1 MTIPSEDQLGP
12 VCVDDL
18 GRMLLALLSEH
29 WILRDRFAMLEA
41 SMIERGAL
49 RPGELDD
56 GVPTPDQAAALGTLR
71 DRVVGAVIG
80 APLAARDGSVEA
92 ILRRAGQGSALDPLK
107 AQP

>member
-1 MTIPSEDQLGP
+1 MMTPSEDQLGP
-12 VCVDDL
+12 ICVDDL

-41 SMIERGAL
+41 LMVERGAL

-56 GVPTPDQAAALGTLR
+56 GVPTPEQAVVLERLR

-80 APLAARDGSVEA
+80 APLAARDNSVEA
-92 ILRRAGQGSALDPLK
+92 ILQRAGMVGSAAADDG
-107 AQP
+107 

>member
-1 MTIPSEDQLGP
+1 MTSLSEDQLGP

-18 GRMLLALLSEH
+18 GRMLLALLAEH

-41 SMIERGAL
+41 LMVERGAL

-56 GVPTPDQAAALGTLR
+56 GVPTPEQAAILERLR

-92 ILRRAGQGSALDPLK
+92 ILGRAGMVVPAPAGGA
-107 AQP
+107 